1 MPSDDPIIIEPRVK
15 PAGSDDPI
23 ILEPDSVKN
32 DGPPIIVQPV
42 KVSWWKRWSTHLA
55 TLNATTLVATFALL
69 PERIQEAFPQWS
81 LIALG
86 GAVLASVLIPAATSI
101 KQVRKVE

>member
-1 MPSDDPIIIEPRVK
+1 MSTPTPIITK
-15 PAGSDDPI
+15 PPPKENRAVESES
-23 ILEPDSVKN
+23 LEPPVTVQSVN
-32 DGPPIIVQPV
+32 V
-42 KVSWWKRWSTHLA
+42 KWWKKWSTHLA

>member
-1 MPSDDPIIIEPRVK
+1 MSTPTPIITPPPTR
-15 PAGSDDPI
+15 PANANDT
-23 ILEPDSVKN
+23 LEPPVTVQSVN
-32 DGPPIIVQPV
+32 V
-42 KVSWWKRWSTHLA
+42 KWWKKWSTHLA

>member
-1 MPSDDPIIIEPRVK
+1 MSTTPIITPPPKKENRV
-15 PAGSDDPI
+15 AENDTLDP
-23 ILEPDSVKN
+23 PVTVQQVNVK
-32 DGPPIIVQPV
+32 
-42 KVSWWKRWSTHLA
+42 WWKKWSTHLA

>member
-1 MPSDDPIIIEPRVK
+1 MSTPTPIITKPPTKENRV
-15 PAGSDDPI
+15 AENDTLDP
-23 ILEPDSVKN
+23 PVTVQQVNVK
-32 DGPPIIVQPV
+32 
-42 KVSWWKRWSTHLA
+42 WWKKWSTHLA

-101 KQVRKVE
+101 KQARKVE